1 MEEVVRKFIALS
13 VALVLLLALACGGGG
28 GETQA
33 KGEAK
38 HVAQFLDNIFKKGD
52 LNAAYQ
58 MMASEERAMMGMIP
72 GFYDFITG
80 KDNDTMSEEMRL
92 MRVMYEELIPIP
104 ENLIKYEI
112 GEPVGEGD
120 TLTVPITFSVPKED
134 MEDFFKARIDQETFD
149 KMENLDEL
157 DAPFEEKTKIIK
169 DAIGQAKSA
178 IEGETFEMETNT
190 NNITLI
196 KKEGEWKI
204 SFLQSG
210 LMDNFGGF

>member
-1 MEEVVRKFIALS
+1 
-13 VALVLLLALACGGGG
+13 
-28 GETQA
+28 
-33 KGEAK
+33 
-38 HVAQFLDNIFKKGD
+38 
-52 LNAAYQ
+52 
-58 MMASEERAMMGMIP
+58 
-72 GFYDFITG
+72 
-80 KDNDTMSEEMRL
+80 MSEEMRL

-104 ENLIKYEI
+104 ENLINYEI

-120 TLTVPITFSVPKED
+120 TLSVPITFSVPKED

-157 DAPFEEKTKIIK
+157 DAPFEEKRKIIK

-210 LMDNFGGF
+210 LMDNF